1 MTARFLGVSSL
12 WLLLFGGC
20 SSDETELGFV
30 ELSVDVADESGAQS
44 RVSCEP
50 LPLLAGSHRY
60 TEHVIDGMFTITVFT
75 SPSEARISFR
85 EGHRSLDEE
94 RVIERAALDG
104 DYRDQVALLLGSGLR
119 YTVTLSAGC
128 AP

>member
-1 MTARFLGVSSL
+1 MTVRSLGVASL
-12 WLLLFGGC
+12 GLLLLGGC
-20 SSDETELGFV
+20 SSDDTELGFA
-30 ELSVDVADESGAQS
+30 ELGVDVADESGAHS

-60 TEHVIDGMFTITVFT
+60 TEHVIDGRFTITVFT
-75 SPSEARISFR
+75 SSSEARISFR
-85 EGHRSLDEE
+85 EGRRSLDEE
-94 RVIERAALDG
+94 RVIERASLEG
-104 DYRDQVALLLGSGLR
+104 DYRDQVAVLLGSGLR